1 MDRKRAAS
9 ARATPCAIAGT
20 LAPDSRPR
28 ADAWHHGQVAP
39 PLESAAV
46 LSPAPQTVNVP
57 DAVLEYL
64 YEVPEPVQPDGR
76 RGDPLR
82 NGPPTWFWP
91 FASGQSGAL
100 PAGDGTGGCAR
111 PVVGETSAVCGVDPD
126 GRGDGPGVGLGLG
139 DPGPGLHVRIERHSD
154 GGQDADDGH
163 DDEQLDQGETLASFH
178 G

>member
-9 ARATPCAIAGT
+9 ARATPCAIAGI

-91 FASGQSGAL
+91 FVCWLRSAGGSAPLCPLATGQVVALDPLSGRPPQ
-100 PAGDGTGGCAR
+100 CA
-111 PVVGETSAVCGVDPD
+111 A
-126 GRGDGPGVGLGLG
+126 
-139 DPGPGLHVRIERHSD
+139 
-154 GGQDADDGH
+154 
-163 DDEQLDQGETLASFH
+163 
-178 G
+178 